1 MSDLAKEW
9 LRAAK
14 LDLDNVKC
22 ILEIE
27 HLTPIIAFHSQQAIE
42 KSLKALLVSKSV
54 GVKRTHSLEK
64 LLKMCESYIEITNF
78 DIIDLLDSLY
88 IESRYPCSMG
98 LLPYGSPTLEDGKEF
113 YNFALDI
120 FTKVTAIVENS

>member
-9 LRAAK
+9 LRSAK

-27 HLTPIIAFHSQQAIE
+27 HLTPIISFHSQQAVE
-42 KSLKALLVSKSV
+42 KSLKALLVFKSV
-54 GVKRTHSLEK
+54 NIKRTHSLEK
-64 LLKMCESYIEITNF
+64 LFKICESYIQITDF
-78 DIIDLLDSLY
+78 DIVDLLDSLY
-88 IESRYPCSMG
+88 IESRYPSSMG
-98 LLPYGSPTLEDGKEF
+98 LLPYGSPTLDDGKVF

-120 FTKVTAIVENS
+120 FTKVTTITAEI